1 MLRHKG
7 CIRQGF
13 PIPLCSEDFHVSA
26 SGMWNYP
33 QEVWP
38 ACASC
43 ISWSRLLRRDWDHAC
58 RAWAQNT
65 KTNEVWKKILS
76 HSQLP
81 GSYPKSLW
89 GSLAPNQSQAMR
101 ICWRPCGMG
110 PCPENMI
117 QRKWFHSNFQGLIQN
132 PFGVLQHQIKMRPW
146 ESVEDPVEW
155 VPALKIWFKEN
166 SFIPTS
172 RAKFKIFL
180 GFGSTKS

>member
-1 MLRHKG
+1 MYRHRG
-7 CIRQGF
+7 CETSHKKFDQ
-13 PIPLCSEDFHVSA
+13 PAPAVSVDLVCCEEIGTTLA
-26 SGMWNYP
+26 GPGRKIQKQM
-33 QEVWP
+33 
-38 ACASC
+38 
-43 ISWSRLLRRDWDHAC
+43 RFG
-58 RAWAQNT
+58 
-65 KTNEVWKKILS
+65 KKILS

-172 RAKFKIFL
+172 RAQFKIFL